1 MCCVVLVLLLA
12 GFDAVTNMQRGAGT
26 AAPTVR
32 ATAAVDV
39 VASGVLTVGSYT
51 NYPPQIYVDSRT
63 HQVEGFDADLIRA
76 IGQRLGL
83 RVEIVSLEFASLPE
97 YVVNGDVDLAISA
110 IPVTPSLQKK
120 VQFVPYLQGGE
131 ALLVQQSNPLK
142 ITAVEELCGQRVGV
156 KVDTLE
162 QEDLTMQSENCKR
175 NGKAPIVIAALADQ
189 QGVIQL
195 LLKKQ
200 VVAVYQDAPQADY
213 FMKQYPGRFELGG
226 PITNTTIE
234 GIAIRKDNSSLF
246 QAVQRAMAAMHKDG
260 SYRALIVKWGLLHE
274 ETSRS

>member
-1 MCCVVLVLLLA
+1 MFCVVLVLLLA
-12 GFDAVTNMQRGAGT
+12 GCDAVTNVQRGAGT
-26 AAPTVR
+26 VAPTVR
-32 ATAAVDV
+32 ATASVDV

-51 NYPPQIYVDSRT
+51 NYPPQIYVDSHT

-83 RVEIVSLEFASLPE
+83 RVEIISLEFASLPE

-213 FMKQYPGRFELGG
+213 FMKQYPGHFELGG

-260 SYRALIVKWGLLHE
+260 SYHALIVKWGLLHE